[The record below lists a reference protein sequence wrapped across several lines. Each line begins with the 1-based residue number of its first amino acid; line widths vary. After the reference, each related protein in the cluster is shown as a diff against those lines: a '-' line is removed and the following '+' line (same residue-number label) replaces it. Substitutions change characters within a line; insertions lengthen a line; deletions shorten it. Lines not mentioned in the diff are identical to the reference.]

1 MGELIKFDKYE
12 FKTIRLTKLKDN
24 KFNNEHPNHIN
35 EGYVKEGVINLE
47 KSNEH
52 QCFLM
57 IKGDRFFNTSQV
69 LEIDEQ
75 KDHDLAHTLNSIY
88 KVEIISDP
96 YTEEQKAEM
105 KTWKIEAQSFKD
117 EDKVG

>member
-1 MGELIKFDKYE
+1 MSELISFNKYE
-12 FKTIRLTKLKDN
+12 GVTIRLTKLKDT
-24 KFNNEHPNHIN
+24 KFDNNHPNQIN
-35 EGYVKEGVINLE
+35 EGYVKEGIINVE

-75 KDHDLAHTLNSIY
+75 VGYDLVYTLNSIY
-88 KVEIISDP
+88 KVEPVIAAIPGVQEKHS
-96 YTEEQKAEM
+96 
-105 KTWKIEAQSFKD
+105 
-117 EDKVG
+117 VGLDDSK

>member
-1 MGELIKFDKYE
+1 MSELISFNKYE
-12 FKTIRLTKLKDN
+12 GVTIRLTKLKDN
-24 KFNNEHPNHIN
+24 KFDNKHPNQIN
-35 EGYVKEGVINLE
+35 EGYVKEGIINVE

-75 KDHDLAHTLNSIY
+75 VGYDLVYTLNSIY
-88 KVEIISDP
+88 KVEPVIAAIPGVQEKHS
-96 YTEEQKAEM
+96 
-105 KTWKIEAQSFKD
+105 
-117 EDKVG
+117 VGLDDSK

>member
-1 MGELIKFDKYE
+1 MSELIDFSKYAGV
-12 FKTIRLTKLKDN
+12 TIRLTKLKDN
-24 KFNNEHPNHIN
+24 KFDNKHPNQIN
-35 EGYVKEGVINLE
+35 EGYVKEGIINVE

-75 KDHDLAHTLNSIY
+75 VGYDLAHTLNSIY
-88 KVEIISDP
+88 KVEPVFTAIPGVQEKHSVKLDDS
-96 YTEEQKAEM
+96 K
-105 KTWKIEAQSFKD
+105 
-117 EDKVG
+117 

>member
-1 MGELIKFDKYE
+1 MSELIKFNKYE

-24 KFNNEHPNHIN
+24 KFNNEHPNQIN

-57 IKGDRFFNTSQV
+57 IRGDRFFNTSQV
-69 LEIDEQ
+69 IEIDEQ
-75 KDHDLAHTLNSIY
+75 DGYDLAHTVNSIY
-88 KVEIISDP
+88 KVEVVSDV
-96 YTEEQKAEM
+96 YTEEEKESLRVL
-105 KTWKIEAQSFKD
+105 KLDDSE
-117 EDKVG
+117 

>member
-1 MGELIKFDKYE
+1 MSELIKFDKYE

-24 KFNNEHPNHIN
+24 KFNNEHPNQIN

-75 KDHDLAHTLNSIY
+75 DGYDLAHTLNSIY
-88 KVEIISDP
+88 KIEIVSDV
-96 YTEEQKAEM
+96 YTEEEKELLRM
-105 KTWKIEAQSFKD
+105 IKL
-117 EDKVG
+117 EDLK

>member
-1 MGELIKFDKYE
+1 MSELIDFSKYGGA
-12 FKTIRLTKLKDN
+12 TIRLTKLKDN

-35 EGYVKEGVINLE
+35 EGYVKEGIINVE

-75 KDHDLAHTLNSIY
+75 EGYDLIHTLNSIY
-88 KVEIISDP
+88 KVEILVADS
-96 YTEEQKAEM
+96 K
-105 KTWKIEAQSFKD
+105 
-117 EDKVG
+117 